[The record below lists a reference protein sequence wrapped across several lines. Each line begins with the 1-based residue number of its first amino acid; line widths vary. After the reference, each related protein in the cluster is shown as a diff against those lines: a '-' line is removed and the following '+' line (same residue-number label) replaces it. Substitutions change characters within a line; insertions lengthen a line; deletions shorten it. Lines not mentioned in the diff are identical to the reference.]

1 MSEMK
6 YSELH
11 CHSAFSLLDGASNPE
26 ELVLRAKEIGLSALA
41 LTDHDDL
48 GGIVRFAQAAKEVEL
63 DAITGAELTLEDE
76 SHLTLLVEDTGGY
89 KNLCYLISQARSNCA
104 RGKPRVSYDD
114 LMKRSSGLVALSGC
128 PHGAIPVNLARGNVG
143 EARRLA
149 GVMLE
154 TFGNNFFLELWNH
167 YLSQESVICKQLLE
181 ISKLYSLPWVVTNNV
196 HYATSAK
203 RIVHDV
209 LTCLRHEVT
218 LQNAGRRLRP
228 NGSWYLRSPEE
239 MAHLWRQNLEG
250 IKNTQLVAERCQ
262 FRLGLLKPSLP
273 VFETPT
279 YIVSPTGALR
289 CAPTVASSTQ
299 SSHSTELPVGAVGKP
314 PAGACDAPLPP
325 SGIQQAAAVGA
336 ARVAALPAGACDAP
350 LPRLDATVGAP
361 PCCAPCETPLVIKPT
376 HNDILTQLVWEG
388 AAERYPRLTEQHFR
402 QINHELATI
411 IRLDLAP
418 YFLIMWDIIRFSQSQ
433 GIAVQG
439 RGSAANSAVCYCL
452 SITAVDPIGMDL
464 LFERFLSEGRGEPPD
479 IDLDIAHQEREKV
492 LQYVY
497 DKYGREHAAM
507 VCEHITYRGP
517 SAVRDAAR
525 VLGFSQEQA
534 DRLSAES
541 HFHEAMEAAERL
553 AKGGAASAG
562 LDPKDRRVQL
572 LIRVVAGLD
581 RLPRHRSIHVG
592 GFVLSGEPLGELV
605 PIEPASMKDR
615 TVIQW
620 DKDDLDPVGMIKIDL
635 LGLGILT
642 VLQEGVKLVKQHRG
656 IEIDLAHLDMNDPAI
671 YDMFRKAD
679 TIGIFQVE
687 SRAQMSIL
695 PKLNPQ
701 CFYDIVVSIALV
713 RPGPIQGNIVHPYI
727 NRRRGEEP
735 VTYVHPSLEPILKR
749 TLGVPLFQEQ
759 GMRLAVVAAGFT
771 AAQADELR
779 RVMSH
784 KRSREKMA
792 KLCQDLARG
801 MEANNFSQEAIATI
815 THQLQAFANYGFPE
829 SHAASFGLLVYASA
843 HLKKYFAPEF
853 YCAMLNA
860 QPMGFYSPATLIR
873 DAIRHGVEVRP
884 VDLAKSGW
892 DCSLEPGGEARNHTS
907 LSFREV
913 PRMKGQPAPFLQ
925 PPLGIN
931 SATEESP
938 FGRGGLGA
946 QRRARGASVPHDR
959 GACNAPLPGNEI
971 PRLRL
976 GMTEREPALR
986 IGLRYVQGLGQK
998 SKQALEEAWRDGGPF
1013 TSIEDVCNRSG
1024 LGWKALQ
1031 VLARAGA
1038 FESLCNGRRDALWK
1052 VLALAR
1058 AKKELPLFAEWQGRK
1073 GVEMPIANNIPPMS
1087 NFESTI
1093 ADYQTMGLSTD
1104 RHPMTYYRKWVEARG
1119 VNSCAGILTRDD
1131 GMELTVAGG
1140 VICRQRPE
1148 TAKGFVFLTLE
1159 DETGMANVIVPPKI
1173 FEGYRKVLM
1182 NNTFIAITGRLQ
1194 LDQGVCNLIAKQIE
1208 ALPSISS
1215 NLHLPSRNFH

>member
-1 MSEMK
+1 
-6 YSELH
+6 
-11 CHSAFSLLDGASNPE
+11 
-26 ELVLRAKEIGLSALA
+26 LRAKEIGLGALA

-63 DAITGAELTLEDE
+63 DALIGAELTLEDD

-104 RGKPRVSYDD
+104 RGKPRVSYSD
-114 LMKRSSGLVALSGC
+114 LMNRSSGLVALSGC
-128 PHGAIPVNLARGNVG
+128 PHGAIPASLARGNIDEG
-143 EARRLA
+143 RRLSA
-149 GVMLE
+149 LMLE

-167 YLSQESVICKQLLE
+167 YLPQEEVICRQLLE
-181 ISKLYSLPWVVTNNV
+181 LSKVNSIPWVVTNNV
-196 HYATSAK
+196 HYASPAK

-239 MAHLWRQNLEG
+239 MAYLWRHNLEG
-250 IKNTQLVAERCQ
+250 IKNTQLIAERCQ

-273 VFETPT
+273 VFEAPT
-279 YIVSPTGALR
+279 Y
-289 CAPTVASSTQ
+289 VATQ
-299 SSHSTELPVGAVGKP
+299 P
-314 PAGACDAPLPP
+314 GACDAPLPP
-325 SGIQQAAAVGA
+325 SGDQHAGVPGSAGVPPAS
-336 ARVAALPAGACDAP
+336 AGAGDAQ
-350 LPRLDATVGAP
+350 LPP
-361 PCCAPCETPLVIKPT
+361 QNIIQPT
-376 HNDILTQLVWEG
+376 HNEMLAQLVWEG
-388 AAERYPRLTEQHFR
+388 AAERYSKLTEQHFR
-402 QINHELATI
+402 QINHELGMIT
-411 IRLDLAP
+411 RLNLAP
-418 YFLIMWDIIRFSQSQ
+418 YFLIMWDIVRFSQSQ

-497 DKYGREHAAM
+497 EKYGRNHAAM

-541 HFHEAMEAAERL
+541 HFYEALEAAEGL
-553 AKGGAASAG
+553 ARGGAASAG

-592 GFVLSGEPLGELV
+592 GFVLSGEPLGQLV

-635 LGLGILT
+635 LGLGMLT
-642 VLQEGVKLVKQHRG
+642 VIQEAVKLVKKHRG
-656 IEIDLAHLDMNDPAI
+656 IDIDLAHLDMNDPAI

-771 AAQADELR
+771 PAQADELR

-843 HLKKYFAPEF
+843 HLKNYFAPEF

-873 DAIRHGVEVRP
+873 DAIRHGVEVRRA
-884 VDLAKSGW
+884 DLAMSSW
-892 DCSLEPGGEARNHTS
+892 DCSLESNVPANVGA
-907 LSFREV
+907 EV
-913 PRMKGQPAPFLQ
+913 RCA
-925 PPLGIN
+925 
-931 SATEESP
+931 SP
-938 FGRGGLGA
+938 T
-946 QRRARGASVPHDR
+946 
-959 GACNAPLPGNEI
+959 LPGK
-971 PRLRL
+971 PPAVPLRCDRAEGSL
-976 GMTEREPALR
+976 PALR
-986 IGLRYVQGLGQK
+986 IGLRYVQGLGEK
-998 SKQALEEAWRDGGPF
+998 SKQALEEAWQNGGAF
-1013 TSIEDVCNRSG
+1013 TSIEDVCQRSG

-1031 VLARAGA
+1031 ILARAGA
-1038 FESLCNGRRDALWK
+1038 FQSLCSGRRDALWK
-1052 VLALAR
+1052 VLSLAR
-1058 AKKELPLFAEWQGRK
+1058 AKKELPLFAESQVSK
-1073 GVEMPIANNIPPMS
+1073 GNEKTMPDNIPPMD
-1087 NFESTI
+1087 NLESTI
-1093 ADYQTMGLSTD
+1093 ADYQTMGLSTE
-1104 RHPMTYYRKWVEARG
+1104 RHPMTYYRQWAEEKG
-1119 VNSCAGILTRDD
+1119 INSCAGVLTRED
-1131 GMELTVAGG
+1131 GMEITVAGG

-1148 TAKGFVFLTLE
+1148 TAKGFVFLTME
-1159 DETGMANVIVPPKI
+1159 DETGMANVIVPPKT
-1173 FEGYRKVLM
+1173 FESYRKTLM
-1182 NNTFIAITGRLQ
+1182 NNTFLAITGKLQ
-1194 LDQGVCNLIAKQIE
+1194 LDQGVCNIIAHHME
-1208 ALPSISS
+1208 ALPPISKG
-1215 NLHLPSRNFH
+1215 LHLPSRNFH